1 MYKNLKKTVCLFM
14 LLILP
19 VTFYAQKDVTQFL
32 GIDVDGNKSEMIQ
45 KLKDKGYT
53 ISPYKK
59 DVLIGEFNGT
69 DVNIFIVTNNNKVC
83 RIMVCYANTMNETDI
98 RISFN
103 KLVQQFQNNK
113 KYIPLPESTVSKYNI
128 PEDEDISYEISVK
141 SKRYEA
147 LFYQKTSDYD
157 SLAIEIGNLYKK
169 EMLNDSDKE
178 RLSVITKK
186 MVDDSLNKSVWFMIS
201 ESYGK
206 YSISMYY
213 DNEYNRA
220 NGEGL

>member
-1 MYKNLKKTVCLFM
+1 MYKNLKKTVCLFI

-32 GIDVDGNKSEMIQ
+32 GIAVDGNKSEMIQ

-53 ISPYKK
+53 ISPNKK

-147 LFYQKTSDYD
+147 LFYQKTLDYD

-178 RLSVITKK
+178 RLYVITKK
-186 MVDDSLNKSVWFMIS
+186 MFDDSLNKSVWFMIS